1 MDTKVCNP
9 NNVQSNLT
17 AQTFFCFQ
25 YFSGSR
31 GNFQMVPLLY
41 KTATRD
47 FLTPKLISNLFNVFI
62 RQDDLQI
69 LHPPNAK

>member
-1 MDTKVCNP
+1 
-9 NNVQSNLT
+9 
-17 AQTFFCFQ
+17 
-25 YFSGSR
+25 
-31 GNFQMVPLLY
+31 MVPSLY

-69 LHPPNAK
+69 LHPPNAKQQKPLATKENGQV

>member
-1 MDTKVCNP
+1 MDTKVCNL
-9 NNVQSNLT
+9 NNVHSNLT

-25 YFSGSR
+25 YSSGIR
-31 GNFQMVPLLY
+31 GNFHMVASLY
-41 KTATRD
+41 KTTTRD

-69 LHPPNAK
+69 LHPPDAK

>member
-1 MDTKVCNP
+1 MDIKVCNL
-9 NNVQSNLT
+9 NNVHSNLT

-25 YFSGSR
+25 YFSGIR
-31 GNFQMVPLLY
+31 GNFQTVPSLY

-47 FLTPKLISNLFNVFI
+47 FLTPKLVSDLFNVFI